1 MGNLIQPNFILSE
14 DLKCA
19 SQRIEAHGRALSAAE
34 CGGSSE
40 DFNE

>member
-1 MGNLIQPNFILSE
+1 MGNLIQRNRILFE

-34 CGGSSE
+34 CGGSFE
-40 DFNE
+40 GFNE